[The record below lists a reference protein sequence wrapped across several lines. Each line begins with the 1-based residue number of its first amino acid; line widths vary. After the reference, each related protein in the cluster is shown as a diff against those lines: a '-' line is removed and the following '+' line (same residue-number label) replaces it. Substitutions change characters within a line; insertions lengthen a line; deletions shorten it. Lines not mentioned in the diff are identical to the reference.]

1 MSMPE
6 SASPATIAP
15 GAAPIRSDEAA
26 GRVPGG
32 AADPAGLPPPSFRSH
47 RTTHR
52 RDAWIVVAVTLSTWV
67 LCGVFNVT
75 EALQRLTAPYERY
88 QLDELP
94 TVLLVLGLGLTW
106 FAARRYQ
113 EAKTEIDLR
122 KLAQTQLAAA
132 LADNRR
138 LAQQYVALQEAERK
152 SLARELHDELG
163 QYLNVIKL
171 DAVGIRDARTADAEA
186 VQARAAAIV
195 EHCNHIHAALAS
207 LIRELRPPGLDELGL
222 AAALEH
228 CVQLWRVRLPTLAL
242 RLVIEGELTDLP
254 EEIAVT
260 LFRLVQEALTNVAK
274 HSAATRAEVR
284 VTRNDLRP
292 PRPATRAS
300 VLITITD
307 DGIGHTEEQE
317 RTGLGL
323 IGMRERVQALRG
335 SLEVSSAPHSGFT
348 LSARIP
354 LPEEPPTP

>member
-1 MSMPE
+1 M
-6 SASPATIAP
+6 
-15 GAAPIRSDEAA
+15 
-26 GRVPGG
+26 PGG
-32 AADPAGLPPPSFRSH
+32 AADPSGRCPPPFRSH

-52 RDAWIVVAVTLSTWV
+52 RDAWIVVAVTLSAWV

-122 KLAQTQLAAA
+122 QSAQTQLAAA

-152 SLARELHDELG
+152 ALARELHDELG

-171 DAVGIRDARTADAEA
+171 DAVGIRDARTADAET

-195 EHCNHIHAALAS
+195 EHCNHIHTALAS

-242 RLVIEGELTDLP
+242 RLVIEGELSDLP

-260 LFRLVQEALTNVAK
+260 LFRLVQEALTYVAK
-274 HSAATRAEVR
+274 HPAATRAEVR
-284 VTRNDLRP
+284 VTRSGQP
-292 PRPATRAS
+292 PPTPATTAS

-307 DGIGHTEEQE
+307 DGIGHTEEQDH
-317 RTGLGL
+317 TGLGL

-335 SLEVSSAPHSGFT
+335 SLEVSSARHSGFT

-354 LPEEPPTP
+354 LPEEAPTP